1 MKGQEAFHPTSEGDA
16 VRRPRRAGS
25 PHWRR
30 SARRRWPTPWHPAAM
45 GTPVAMKAE
54 TTRRPLL
61 PACASTLRMKCTR
74 HLCQVAVKTIDRQEA
89 IDPIS
94 EGDGAS
100 RRRRRRRRPRAF
112 VGVRDH
118 QLSAIKGQEAF
129 DPIGEAGAAR
139 RPRRAVHAERAG
151 GESRSRRSRPPR
163 RRSSCRALSKASRP
177 SIRPLKEAR
186 SGDRE
191 GRRPSVSTP
200 TAMITATETPEAAC
214 RLGVGRSDRFG
225 GPSRRSH
232 RSAGVPMQP
241 AAWGGQ
247 IYGQSPSIVR
257 RRSIRALKGTGPAG
271 PGGESDGREIRR
283 RARRYPRRAAIPGS
297 SRCRSS
303 REP

>member
-16 VRRPRRAGS
+16 VRRSRRAGS

-45 GTPVAMKAE
+45 GTPVAMKAD

-61 PACASTLRMKCTR
+61 PACARTLRMKWTR
-74 HLCQVAVKTIDRQEA
+74 QRCQVAVKTIDRQEA

-100 RRRRRRRRPRAF
+100 RRRRRRRRPRAL
-112 VGVRDH
+112 VGIGDH
-118 QLSAIKGQEAF
+118 RLSAIKGQEAF

-177 SIRPLKEAR
+177 SIRSLKEAR

-200 TAMITATETPEAAC
+200 TAMITATETPGPPRRPAASGWDDPTV
-214 RLGVGRSDRFG
+214 LADLHVGRIDPPGSPCSLLHGVARYTAN
-225 GPSRRSH
+225 RH
-232 RSAGVPMQP
+232 RSS
-241 AAWGGQ
+241 GGD
-247 IYGQSPSIVR
+247 
-257 RRSIRALKGTGPAG
+257 RS
-271 PGGESDGREIRR
+271 
-283 RARRYPRRAAIPGS
+283 
-297 SRCRSS
+297 
-303 REP
+303 EP